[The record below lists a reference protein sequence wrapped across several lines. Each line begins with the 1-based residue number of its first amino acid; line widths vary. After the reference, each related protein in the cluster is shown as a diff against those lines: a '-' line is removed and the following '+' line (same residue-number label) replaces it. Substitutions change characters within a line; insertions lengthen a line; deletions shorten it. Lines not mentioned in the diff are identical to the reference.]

1 MLCKDCG
8 AEVPVLREFC
18 PNCGAPTDPG
28 LRERQSLLGP
38 GRRKPED
45 GAPRPRGKGL
55 WIAAAVL
62 GLGIAGNS
70 LSILDSGADAD
81 DNPAVIA
88 GGQRGAITIAADEL
102 FDAYRLDPEEAA
114 DRFRER
120 EMVVSGEFVR
130 IVPDGY
136 GSLDLRLKTSIPG
149 AELGVDL
156 ADLAVEDGRS
166 LRPGQQIT
174 VSCQR
179 MGDGG
184 EELWVQDC
192 AIQPTAEAAPAPQPP
207 GADPADSAA
216 PAAAGTR

>member
-1 MLCKDCG
+1 M
-8 AEVPVLREFC
+8 LREFC

-28 LRERQSLLGP
+28 LRERQTLLGP

-45 GAPRPRGKGL
+45 RAPRPRGTGL
-55 WIAAAVL
+55 WIAAAAVL

-70 LSILDSGADAD
+70 LSILDFGADAD
-81 DNPAVIA
+81 ENPAVIA
-88 GGQRGAITIAADEL
+88 GVQRSAITIAADEL
-102 FDAYRLDPEEAA
+102 FEAYRLDPRGAA

-120 EMVVSGEFVR
+120 EMLVSGEFVR

-136 GSLDLRLKTSIPG
+136 GSLDLRLKTGIPG

-156 ADLAVEDGRS
+156 ADLAVEDGKS
-166 LRPGQQIT
+166 LRPGQQVT

-192 AIQPTAEAAPAPQPP
+192 AIQPTAEAATALEPSA
-207 GADPADSAA
+207 ADLADSAA
-216 PAAAGTR
+216 PAAAATR